1 MVWVTNILLNTFCNI
16 NKRLISKIMHLS
28 IVNLSFA
35 WSKETMLTMSRRIN
49 VRNERFCTEN
59 LFVWYQLFL
68 KSFISSLHIYLSSSM
83 CVISQNEC
91 VCQMLHSH
99 FFCFTCQCIL
109 LNLVIKH
116 VFRVNCHL
124 SLSIV
129 KGNCQRTNK
138 ITDCICQQNAIL
150 SITSLFLS
158 SDNNTRFTC
167 LMVVTYLFP
176 C

>member
-68 KSFISSLHIYLSSSM
+68 KSFISSLHIYLSTSM
-83 CVISQNEC
+83 CVQVRMS
-91 VCQMLHSH
+91 VCEMLHSH

-129 KGNCQRTNK
+129 KGNCPRTNK
-138 ITDCICQQNAIL
+138 ITDCIYQQNTIL

-158 SDNNTRFTC
+158 STRLTC

>member
-68 KSFISSLHIYLSSSM
+68 KSFISSLHIYLSTSM
-83 CVISQNEC
+83 CV
-91 VCQMLHSH
+91 
-99 FFCFTCQCIL
+99 
-109 LNLVIKH
+109 
-116 VFRVNCHL
+116 
-124 SLSIV
+124 
-129 KGNCQRTNK
+129 
-138 ITDCICQQNAIL
+138 
-150 SITSLFLS
+150 
-158 SDNNTRFTC
+158 
-167 LMVVTYLFP
+167 
-176 C
+176 